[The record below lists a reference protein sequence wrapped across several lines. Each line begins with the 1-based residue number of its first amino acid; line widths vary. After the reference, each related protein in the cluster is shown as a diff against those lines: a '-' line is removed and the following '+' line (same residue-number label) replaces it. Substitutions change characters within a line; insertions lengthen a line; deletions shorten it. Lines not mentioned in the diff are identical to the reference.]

1 MLSYIMLAA
10 GILAEVIVIYLL
22 VEVIKGKL

>member
-10 GILAEVIVIYLL
+10 GILTEAIVIYLL

>member
-1 MLSYIMLAA
+1 MLSYVMLAA
-10 GILAEVIVIYLL
+10 GILTEAIVIYLL